1 MGKPVERQ
9 NHSFSF
15 FILAS
20 LIALCTAW
28 AFYEEFLGRRPW
40 RDFQKRAFKY
50 EQSKAAE
57 DLSFFT
63 RQLDSGQI
71 QVAINPSKPS
81 DKITVAEAQKRLKE
95 LDQKLAKERNELEQ
109 LQAELKESEI
119 AASDA
124 DLKVKLLKSE
134 DDGLF
139 YKFQNAQHEEALE
152 DARAAKLAAEGKQG
166 GDAETARSRAQAY
179 HKEVAAL
186 EHERKLKA
194 DEIHKADVAAE
205 SAAAALPKA
214 QDRP

>member
-95 LDQKLAKERNELEQ
+95 LDQKLAKERNELEK

-124 DLKVKLLKSE
+124 NLKVKLLKSA
-134 DDGLF
+134 DDELF
-139 YKFQNAQHEEALE
+139 YKFQNAQLEEALE
-152 DARAAKLAAEGKQG
+152 RAKAAKL
-166 GDAETARSRAQAY
+166 DAEAKQILDPPTTRSPPPPY
-179 HKEVAAL
+179 HT
-186 EHERKLKA
+186 
-194 DEIHKADVAAE
+194 
-205 SAAAALPKA
+205 
-214 QDRP
+214 